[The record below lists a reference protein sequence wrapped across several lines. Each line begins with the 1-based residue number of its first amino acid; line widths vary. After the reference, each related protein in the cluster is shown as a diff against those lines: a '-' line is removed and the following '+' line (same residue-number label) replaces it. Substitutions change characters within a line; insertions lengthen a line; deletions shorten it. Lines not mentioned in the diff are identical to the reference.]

1 VRVDETFVNV
11 DRINMDDD
19 SPRLTAAQAAARLG
33 VKPQSLYAYV
43 SRGWITRERDADG
56 STFDPLEVEAFAAQR
71 TRRSPASTTQGG
83 APLMVLE
90 TDVALI
96 EDDELYFRG
105 IRAAELART
114 HTFDAVAA
122 WLWGEPL
129 DAERRLAA
137 PHEFVDAA
145 RGLVTALPAAASWID
160 RAVVAVRGLAIA
172 DPLRD
177 DVDPAAL
184 PRVGETLVA
193 GLPRAL
199 GRDVP
204 AASVPEAL
212 WHALTDRAPSPGEA
226 AALGAAMVLSIDH
239 DLAVSTFAGRVAASA
254 RASGYAVVTAALGAF
269 DSPLHG
275 TASVA
280 AAQLIARVAEGV
292 PAELAIRSQLQ
303 TLGRRVPGFG
313 QPLYRGIDARAAC
326 LLEFIAPLP
335 DGGRAL
341 EAVEALRHAMRS
353 TRLQPNVDLALG
365 ALAVAADLPH
375 DAGSLVFAVARSA
388 GWIAHAQREYE
399 EPPLRL
405 RPRGRY
411 TGPR

>member
-1 VRVDETFVNV
+1 
-11 DRINMDDD
+11 MDADG
-19 SPRLTAAQAAARLG
+19 PRLTAAQAASRLG

-43 SRGWITRERDADG
+43 SRGWITRVRDANG
-56 STFDPLEVEAFAAQR
+56 SSFDPLEIEAFASQR
-71 TRRSPASTTQGG
+71 TRRTPAVTSAGG
-83 APLMVLE
+83 APLMVLD
-90 TDVALI
+90 TDIALI
-96 EDDELYFRG
+96 EDDRLYLRG
-105 IRAAELART
+105 RAADDLAREYA
-114 HTFDAVAA
+114 FDAVAA

-129 DAERRLAA
+129 RAQRRLGVG
-137 PHEFVDAA
+137 EETVDAA
-145 RGLVTALPAAASWID
+145 RALLAHLPATASWID

-177 DVDPAAL
+177 DVDVSAL
-184 PRVGETLVA
+184 PRVGEAIVA

-199 GRDVP
+199 GPVGAAPTVP
-204 AASVPEAL
+204 DAL
-212 WHALTDRAPSPGEA
+212 WRALSGRAPSPAER
-226 AALGAAMVLSIDH
+226 AALNAAMVLSIDH
-239 DLAVSTFAGRVAASA
+239 DLAVSTFAGRIAASA

-280 AAQLIARVAEGV
+280 AAQLIDRVVAGA
-292 PAELAIRSQLQ
+292 PPELAIRTQLQ

-313 QPLYRGIDARAAC
+313 QPLYAGIDARAAC
-326 LLEFIAPLP
+326 LLEFIEALP
-335 DGGRAL
+335 QGPVVLQAVDG
-341 EAVEALRHAMRS
+341 LRHAMRS

-375 DAGSLVFAVARSA
+375 DAGALVFAVARSA

-399 EPPLRL
+399 ERPLRL
-405 RPRGRY
+405 RPHGRY

>member
-1 VRVDETFVNV
+1 
-11 DRINMDDD
+11 
-19 SPRLTAAQAAARLG
+19 
-33 VKPQSLYAYV
+33 
-43 SRGWITRERDADG
+43 
-56 STFDPLEVEAFAAQR
+56 
-71 TRRSPASTTQGG
+71 
-83 APLMVLE
+83 
-90 TDVALI
+90 
-96 EDDELYFRG
+96 
-105 IRAAELART
+105 
-114 HTFDAVAA
+114 
-122 WLWGEPL
+122 
-129 DAERRLAA
+129 
-137 PHEFVDAA
+137 
-145 RGLVTALPAAASWID
+145 
-160 RAVVAVRGLAIA
+160 
-172 DPLRD
+172 
-177 DVDPAAL
+177 
-184 PRVGETLVA
+184 VGETVVA

-199 GRDVP
+199 GPDAP

-212 WHALTDRAPSPGEA
+212 WHALTARAPSPGEA

-280 AAQLIARVAEGV
+280 AAQLITRVAEGV

-388 GWIAHAQREYE
+388 GWIAHAEREYE
-399 EPPLRL
+399 APPLRL

-411 TGPR
+411 TGPPPAANPHAIPEPSLDSRKSFAGS